1 MNTLQSRTPLKG
13 KKIAILATDG
23 FEQSELFSPRD
34 ALLNAGAEIEIVSIK
49 EGQITGWNEDK
60 WGEKVSVDKL
70 VTNTNSADYD
80 ALMLP
85 GGLFNPDSLRQDKH
99 AKAFI
104 DGFFGAEKNKPVA
117 AICHAPWLLAEIN
130 KLRDRTITSF
140 PSIKSD
146 LMNAGGNWVNEE
158 VCVDRGLVTSRS
170 PEDLDAFNAKF
181 IEEVLEGKHKAH

>member
-146 LMNAGGNWVNEE
+146 LMNAGANWVNEE

-181 IEEVLEGKHKAH
+181 IGEVLEGKHKAH

>member
-13 KKIAILATDG
+13 EKIAILATDG

-146 LMNAGGNWVNEE
+146 LMNAGANWVNEE

>member
-146 LMNAGGNWVNEE
+146 LMNAGANWVNEE

-181 IEEVLEGKHKAH
+181 IEAVLEGKHKAH